1 MSEPVKITIPCDVCR
16 DLAPLVQ
23 DGAASEG
30 SAALVRAHLAAC
42 ADCRALFPDL
52 AGEGERLPAPPQP
65 DDGKILLA
73 MRDRINGLLLAFVVG
88 GALFGNLVMFSGSF
102 SAFFLLI
109 FPAVTGV
116 AYWIDSKLW
125 RLTPLLACVMA
136 FVPDYLRLFA
146 QAHGSS
152 LRPLRALVHTVRQEW
167 SVWALLVILCL
178 LGALAARL
186 FKYAVKGEKRDER
199 SER

>member
-1 MSEPVKITIPCDVCR
+1 MSEPIKITIPCDVCR

-23 DGAASEG
+23 DGAASPG
-30 SAALVRAHLAAC
+30 SARLVREHLATC
-42 ADCRALFPDL
+42 AECRALFPDL
-52 AGEGERLPAPPQP
+52 AGEGERLPAPPP

-88 GALFGNLVMFSGSF
+88 GVLLGNLVMFSANF

-116 AYWIDSKLW
+116 AYWIDSRLW

-136 FVPDYLRLFA
+136 FVPNYLRLLEQA
-146 QAHGSS
+146 QGS

-167 SVWALLVILCL
+167 GMWVLLVVLCL

-186 FKYAVKGEKRDER
+186 FKYAVKGEKTDEKA
-199 SER
+199 EH

>member
-1 MSEPVKITIPCDVCR
+1 MSEPVKITIPCDACR

-23 DGAASEG
+23 DGAASAG
-30 SAALVRAHLAAC
+30 SAALVHEHLAAC
-42 ADCRALFPDL
+42 AECRALFPDL
-52 AGEGERLPAPPQP
+52 AGEGERLPAPPPP
-65 DDGKILLA
+65 DDGKILRV
-73 MRDRINGLLLAFVVG
+73 MRDRLNGLLLAFMAG
-88 GALFGNLVMFSGSF
+88 GVLLGNLVMFSGQF

-136 FVPDYLRLFA
+136 FVPDYLRLW
-146 QAHGSS
+146 QAARGS

-167 SVWALLVILCL
+167 GLWALLVILCL

-186 FKYAVKGEKRDER
+186 FKYAVKGEKQNEKAER
-199 SER
+199 